1 VRREERGDQNGK
13 ASCVGRAKVALIARS
28 VPGVREVRNEVAVA
42 EQVPMA
48 KPGAPMTSAVPATS
62 DASAPIAVVAC

>member
-1 VRREERGDQNGK
+1 VVPSARLWTK
-13 ASCVGRAKVALIARS
+13 AALIARS

-48 KPGAPMTSAVPATS
+48 EPGASMTSAAPATS
-62 DASAPIAVVAC
+62 DGSAPIAVVAC